1 MDDELMAETNG
12 WDQYQKLVIDKLGEH
27 DEKFTSIESKL
38 MKIQVDLATLKVKAG
53 VWGGLAGMIPV
64 VIAIVMFY
72 ATQTEV
78 K

>member
-1 MDDELMAETNG
+1 MAETNG
-12 WDQYQKLVIDKLGEH
+12 WDQYQKLVKDKLGEH

-72 ATQTEV
+72 ATQTGV

>member
-1 MDDELMAETNG
+1 MTETKG

-27 DEKFTSIESKL
+27 DDKFTSIESKL

-72 ATQTEV
+72 ATQTGV

>member
-1 MDDELMAETNG
+1 MTETNG

-27 DEKFTSIESKL
+27 DDKFTSIESKL

-53 VWGGLAGMIPV
+53 IWGGIAGMIPV

>member
-1 MDDELMAETNG
+1 MAETNG

-38 MKIQVDLATLKVKAG
+38 MKIQVDLATLKVKAC

-72 ATQTEV
+72 ATQTGV

>member
-1 MDDELMAETNG
+1 MAETNG

-27 DEKFTSIESKL
+27 DDKFTSIESKL

>member
-1 MDDELMAETNG
+1 MDDELMTETNG
-12 WDQYQKLVIDKLGEH
+12 WNQYQKLVMDKLGEH
-27 DEKFTSIESKL
+27 DEKFSSIESKL

-53 VWGGLAGMIPV
+53 IWGGLAGMIPV

>member
-1 MDDELMAETNG
+1 MAETNG

-72 ATQTEV
+72 ATQTGV
-78 K
+78 KKRKS

>member
-1 MDDELMAETNG
+1 MAETNG
-12 WDQYQKLVIDKLGEH
+12 WNQYQKLVMDKRGEH

-53 VWGGLAGMIPV
+53 IWGGLAGMIPV

>member
-1 MDDELMAETNG
+1 MAETNG

-38 MKIQVDLATLKVKAG
+38 MKIQVDLATLKEKAG

-72 ATQTEV
+72 ATQTGV

>member
-1 MDDELMAETNG
+1 MTETNG

-72 ATQTEV
+72 ATQTDV

>member
-1 MDDELMAETNG
+1 MDDELMTETNG

>member
-1 MDDELMAETNG
+1 MAETNG

-27 DEKFTSIESKL
+27 DDKFTSIESKL

-72 ATQTEV
+72 ATQTGV

>member
-1 MDDELMAETNG
+1 MAETNG
-12 WDQYQKLVIDKLGEH
+12 WDQYLKLVIDKLGEH

-53 VWGGLAGMIPV
+53 IWGGLAGMIPV

-72 ATQTEV
+72 ATQTGV